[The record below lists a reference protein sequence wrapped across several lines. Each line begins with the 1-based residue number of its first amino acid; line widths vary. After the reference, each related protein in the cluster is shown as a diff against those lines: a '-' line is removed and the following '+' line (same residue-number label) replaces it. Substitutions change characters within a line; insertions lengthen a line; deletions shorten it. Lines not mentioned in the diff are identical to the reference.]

1 MYDVPI
7 QRCHYALLLLFDL
20 SILISN
26 SFHYYLL
33 HSATITFIRMKLSI
47 AAILSI
53 AGASPAH
60 AYAID
65 EGFSR
70 LLGKASK
77 SKGSTPSSSP
87 SDSPSV
93 APSSAPSSLPSCFC
107 RRRLKEGEEIVV
119 KEDIPIEEVIEI
131 IDIHKS
137 MGAKRN
143 ASFSFKYDLIS
154 KKSCDILMEYLDSSL
169 SCDVASGK
177 KLPEGTA
184 STAGIVESNESWI
197 HDVQDDY
204 TEEEAAIKESYH
216 KKLYTDELVAMI
228 GREETLNII
237 GFFEESLPG
246 LTIDCMYLA
255 RHGDSGDDIFMVPW
269 HMNPYSTLEITL
281 NDNYDGGHVLHM
293 NGDGIHKTES
303 RPGSAT
309 GKISSFASVKYKML
323 LIFVS

>member
-1 MYDVPI
+1 
-7 QRCHYALLLLFDL
+7 
-20 SILISN
+20 
-26 SFHYYLL
+26 
-33 HSATITFIRMKLSI
+33 MKLSI
-47 AAILSI
+47 AAILCI
-53 AGASPAH
+53 AGANPVP

-65 EGFSR
+65 EGVSR

-77 SKGSTPSSSP
+77 SKGGT
-87 SDSPSV
+87 
-93 APSSAPSSLPSCFC
+93 SAPSPAPCTGFC

-131 IDIHKS
+131 IDLHKP
-137 MGAKRN
+137 MGAKHN

-169 SCDVASGK
+169 SCDVASGQ

-269 HMNPYSTLEITL
+269 HMDDYATLEITL
-281 NDNYDGGHVLHM
+281 NDNYDGGHVLHV

-309 GKISSFASVKYKML
+309 GKIPSFASVKYKKV
-323 LIFVS
+323 LIFVSLSQMFGHVVKSFQHTRATLSMEPLLIEMVPDTCSSSSIILTLR